1 MGGTL
6 RSPQNRGIPVQEVDL
21 VCLELALGDL
31 LTMPA
36 VRRGRAIAEL
46 GRIDRLLA
54 DRVLLE
60 LSWRLSSGGPQG

>member
-1 MGGTL
+1 
-6 RSPQNRGIPVQEVDL
+6 
-21 VCLELALGDL
+21 LGDL

-36 VRRGRAIAEL
+36 MRRGRAIAEL

>member
-1 MGGTL
+1 M
-6 RSPQNRGIPVQEVDL
+6 QEVDL

-31 LTMPA
+31 LTIPPT
-36 VRRGRAIAEL
+36 RRARAIAEL

-60 LSWRLSSGGPQG
+60 LSWRLLERRQPG

>member
-1 MGGTL
+1 M
-6 RSPQNRGIPVQEVDL
+6 QEVDL

-36 VRRGRAIAEL
+36 TRRARAIAEL

-60 LSWRLSSGGPQG
+60 LSWRLSAAGPQG